1 MGRSLNSVRVDGAVL
16 AEISSC
22 IQCHRNAKRS
32 RLMQDRQVGR
42 FALTGIFLIRSAPLP
57 MNTFRTLSRL
67 SVVLTAASMASLL
80 ASCNSAPKRWAYR
93 YRPERTASLRDGKAV
108 PPAGLPSEVNRALS
122 AGNQIVGM
130 PYKFGGGHR
139 QIEDS
144 GYDCSGTVSYT
155 LLAAGLLNQPTNSQG
170 FRKFGSGGQGKHI
183 TIYAGK
189 GHVFAEIAG
198 LRLDT
203 GFGEGSTQGPQWSTR
218 SRPASG
224 YEMRHPPGL

>member
-1 MGRSLNSVRVDGAVL
+1 
-16 AEISSC
+16 
-22 IQCHRNAKRS
+22 
-32 RLMQDRQVGR
+32 
-42 FALTGIFLIRSAPLP
+42 
-57 MNTFRTLSRL
+57 MNTLRTLSRVL
-67 SVVLTAASMASLL
+67 VVVPAALL
-80 ASCNSAPKRWAYR
+80 VILQASCNSAPKRWAYR
-93 YRPERTASLRDGKAV
+93 YCPEKTASLREGRAV
-108 PPAGLPSEVNRALS
+108 PPAGLPPEVNRALS
-122 AGNQIVGM
+122 AGNRIVGM

-139 QIEDS
+139 QVEDS

-155 LLAAGLLNQPTNSQG
+155 LLAAGLLSQPTDSRG